1 MKLIYIFLEDDY
13 KNIPQ
18 GGYSFDDEFIVEEFN
33 TTSKTIKLKTNDSYH
48 KPFNSSIQN
57 ITCVVGKNGIGKT
70 TFFELLIAPLLW
82 RLDGKILEDKLHLLF
97 YDDTTGFIIQSYKQ
111 NSYYDWNV
119 TLTKK
124 SIAGQIDLKKNY
136 FPQNNNNL
144 DKSELYNPS
153 DFGFAVLPFQTNIIF
168 HSLSPFDRIY
178 LLLKKKLSEAPN
190 IVQHYQKRFKYIGI
204 KQIENDEISYEY
216 MTIINLLN
224 LFFRDDSNRMINE
237 IGYKFKNIKIEFNN
251 EYFNFD
257 IQIPLLDEL
266 DSDVFNEIKAK
277 YSDLELLFSFYMT
290 IDNFNDTFFNTILLK
305 NLNISSK
312 KSFEKFIQFVQSAYK
327 DTDIVSAIKKF
338 IENIQLHI
346 DNKFLFHSNQY
357 NFLKEL
363 IEKKENYQ
371 TLKSLENDDEL
382 KKIVENEQLYKLL
395 QYIKSLTAKGIVNF
409 HINLEKNDKEINYF
423 RLSSGE
429 KTLLSYFANIVGRI
443 NELYQIQAQD
453 KTYNSVQNKLFLI
466 LIDEVEL
473 HLHPEWQRNFIK
485 YVEDFF
491 NYKEHLIRLQFV
503 IATHSPFVVSD
514 IYDQNIIYLGNKD
527 KETKTF
533 GGNIFDIFKDDF
545 YVSNTIG
552 AFSESII
559 KELSEFLYFL
569 FVFEKAKTES
579 NFFMLRDFLDLMY
592 SDSSKKDDENQDLI
606 TSIGN
611 YLNKDDGNKDL
622 LKISANKYLVAY
634 REDKEKFF
642 KQAKNIIENIGED
655 VIRQHLEKM
664 HSYLK
669 DVQ

>member
-1 MKLIYIFLEDDY
+1 MKLIYIFLEENY
-13 KNIPQ
+13 KNIEK
-18 GGYSFDDEFIVEEFN
+18 GGYYFDDEFVIEEFN
-33 TTSKTIKLKTNDSYH
+33 TTSKNIKLKTNDCYH
-48 KPFNSSIQN
+48 KPFNNSIQN
-57 ITCVVGKNGIGKT
+57 ITCIVGKNGIGKT

-82 RLDGKILEDKLHLLF
+82 RLDGSMLEGKLHLLF
-97 YDDTTGFIIQSYKQ
+97 YDELVNTFMIESYIDNAQNWEISIDNLSKEIEKNIYIQ
-111 NSYYDWNV
+111 NERE
-119 TLTKK
+119 
-124 SIAGQIDLKKNY
+124 
-136 FPQNNNNL
+136 L
-144 DKSELYNPS
+144 DKSLKYPLSNNKFS
-153 DFGFAVLPFQTNIIF
+153 VLPFQTNIIF

-178 LLLKKKLSEAPN
+178 SLIKQKLTESSS
-190 IVQHYQKRFKYIGI
+190 IVQHYYKRFKYIGI

-216 MTIINLLN
+216 MTIINLIN
-224 LFFRDDSNRMINE
+224 LFFGKNSKKMINE
-237 IGYKFKNIKIEFNN
+237 IGYKFKNIKIDFNN
-251 EYFNFD
+251 DFFNFN
-257 IQIPLLDEL
+257 IQIPSLENL
-266 DSDVFNEIKAK
+266 DSDIFNDIKEK
-277 YSDLELLFSFYMT
+277 YEDLELWFIFSEI
-290 IDNFNDTFFNTILLK
+290 IDNFDDKFFNNLLLK
-305 NLNISSK
+305 NLNISTK
-312 KSFEKFIQFVQSAYK
+312 NTFEKFILFVQSEYR
-327 DTDIVSAIKKF
+327 DIDIMSAIKKF
-338 IENIQLHI
+338 TDDIQLYI
-346 DNKFLFHSNQY
+346 DKEFLFHQKQY
-357 NFLKEL
+357 GFLKGL
-363 IEKKENYQ
+363 IKNKSNYE

-395 QYIKSLTAKGIVNF
+395 QYIKSLTAKGILNF
-409 HINLEKNDKEINYF
+409 QINLEKNDKEINYF

-491 NYKEHLIRLQFV
+491 NYKEHLVRLQFV

-579 NFFMLRDFLDLMY
+579 NFFILRDFLDLMY
-592 SDSSKKDDENQDLI
+592 KDSLKKDKENQELIISIENYISEDNGNEDLI
-606 TSIGN
+606 
-611 YLNKDDGNKDL
+611 
-622 LKISANKYLVAY
+622 KISSNKYLAVY

-655 VIRQHLEKM
+655 VIRQHLDKM
-664 HSYLK
+664 YLYLK
-669 DVQ
+669 DKQ

>member
-33 TTSKTIKLKTNDSYH
+33 TTSKIIELKTNDSYH

-57 ITCVVGKNGIGKT
+57 ITCIVGKNGIGKT

-82 RLDGKILEDKLHLLF
+82 RLDGNMLEDKLHLLF
-97 YDDTTGFIIQSYKQ
+97 HEELSNTFMIESYINNAQ
-111 NSYYDWNV
+111 NWKILVNNASTD
-119 TLTKK
+119 
-124 SIAGQIDLKKNY
+124 IKKNTY
-136 FPQNNNNL
+136 IQNKQAL
-144 DKSELYNPS
+144 DKSLKYPLSNNKFS
-153 DFGFAVLPFQTNIIF
+153 VLPFQTNIIF

-178 LLLKKKLSEAPN
+178 LLLKQKLSEAPSM
-190 IVQHYQKRFKYIGI
+190 VKHYQKRFKYIGI

-277 YSDLELLFSFYMT
+277 YSDLEFLFSSYMT

-312 KSFEKFIQFVQSAYK
+312 KSFEKFIQFIQSTYEGI
-327 DTDIVSAIKKF
+327 DTISAIEKF

-346 DNKFLFHSNQY
+346 DNKFLFHQKQY
-357 NFLKEL
+357 DFLKEL
-363 IEKKENYQ
+363 IKNKENYK
-371 TLKSLENDDEL
+371 TLKSLENDEEL
-382 KKIVENEQLYKLL
+382 RKIVESKQLYSSL
-395 QYIKSLTAKGIVNF
+395 QYVKSLTAKGIVSFN
-409 HINLEKNDKEINYF
+409 INLEKNNKEINYF

-429 KTLLSYFANIVGRI
+429 KTLLSYFANILGRVS
-443 NELYQIQAQD
+443 ELYEIQAQD
-453 KTYNSVQNKLFLI
+453 ETYNNVQNKLFLI

-491 NYKEHLIRLQFV
+491 NYKEHPIKLQFV

-569 FVFEKAKTES
+569 FILEKAKTES

-592 SDSSKKDDENQDLI
+592 SDSSKKDDENKELI
-606 TSIGN
+606 TNIEN
-611 YLNKDDGNKDL
+611 YLNEDDGNKDL
-622 LKISANKYLVAY
+622 LKIFSNKYLV
-634 REDKEKFF
+634 
-642 KQAKNIIENIGED
+642 
-655 VIRQHLEKM
+655 
-664 HSYLK
+664 HS
-669 DVQ
+669 QF

>member
-1 MKLIYIFLEDDY
+1 MKLIYIFLEENY
-13 KNIPQ
+13 KNIQ
-18 GGYSFDDEFIVEEFN
+18 KGGYSFDDEFIIEEFN
-33 TTSKTIKLKTNDSYH
+33 TTSKNIKLKTNSSYH
-48 KPFNSSIQN
+48 KPFNNSIQN
-57 ITCVVGKNGIGKT
+57 ITCIVGKNGIGKT

-82 RLDGKILEDKLHLLF
+82 RLDGEELIGKLHLLF
-97 YDDTTGFIIQSYKQ
+97 YDISTDSFLIESYINDAHNWKVYLNDMQKII
-111 NSYYDWNV
+111 
-119 TLTKK
+119 
-124 SIAGQIDLKKNY
+124 KKNK
-136 FPQNNNNL
+136 FQQNKNNL
-144 DKSELYNPS
+144 DKSNTYDLS
-153 DFGFAVLPFQTNIIF
+153 DNGFSLLPFQTNIIF

-178 LLLKKKLSEAPN
+178 SLIKQKLTESSN
-190 IVQHYQKRFKYIGI
+190 MVQHYYKRFKYIGI

-216 MTIINLLN
+216 MTIINLIN
-224 LFFRDDSNRMINE
+224 LFFGKNSEKMINE

-251 EYFNFD
+251 DFFNFN
-257 IQIPLLDEL
+257 IQIPTIENLDL
-266 DSDVFNEIKAK
+266 DI
-277 YSDLELLFSFYMT
+277 
-290 IDNFNDTFFNTILLK
+290 FNDIKEKYDDLVWFFIFTETINDFDDKFFNNLLLK
-305 NLNISSK
+305 NLNISTK
-312 KSFEKFIQFVQSAYK
+312 KTFEKFIIFIQSTYK
-327 DTDIVSAIKKF
+327 DIDIISAIKEFTKD
-338 IENIQLHI
+338 IQLYI
-346 DNKFLFHSNQY
+346 DNQFLFNSKQY
-357 NFLKEL
+357 RFLKGL
-363 IEKKENYQ
+363 IKNKSNYE

-382 KKIVENEQLYKLL
+382 KKIVENEQLHELL

-409 HINLEKNDKEINYF
+409 NINLEKNEKEINYF
-423 RLSSGE
+423 KLSSGE

-491 NYKEHLIRLQFV
+491 NYKEHLVRLQFV

-579 NFFMLRDFLDLMY
+579 NFFILRDFLDLMY
-592 SDSSKKDDENQDLI
+592 RDSSKKDKENQELI
-606 TSIGN
+606 ISIENYIREDNGN
-611 YLNKDDGNKDL
+611 EDL
-622 LKISANKYLVAY
+622 LKISSNKYLAVY

-655 VIRQHLEKM
+655 VISQHLDKM
-664 HSYLK
+664 YLYLK
-669 DVQ
+669 DKQ